1 MATVSRIAVVS
12 CPGTIPFVHGVQ
24 CAADLGAE
32 LLLLPDPAEILRR
45 FSDHDAD
52 IALVPAVV
60 VPSLAEARII
70 TGYCVGADES
80 ARAAI
85 EQLDDPLV
93 DLWRPYGELPFA
105 FAVWVA
111 RPEVG
116 ARQIESLEEA
126 LTFGLEHSYEALVA
140 SGSVPDPVAAYGTL
154 MQLDYLYDTQKH
166 QALEKFW
173 EEGLKVAPRANPG

>member
-12 CPGTIPFVHGVQ
+12 CPSTRPFVHGVR

-32 LLLLPDPAEILRR
+32 LLLSPDPAEIIRR
-45 FSDHDAD
+45 FADHDAD

-60 VPSLAEARII
+60 VPSLADAHIV

-80 ARAAI
+80 ACEAV
-85 EQLDDPLV
+85 ETLDDPLV
-93 DLWRPYGELPFA
+93 DLWRPYGVLPFA

-111 RPEVG
+111 RGEVD
-116 ARQIESLEEA
+116 ASLSETLEQA
-126 LTFGLEHSYEALVA
+126 LTFGLEHSYEALLA
-140 SGSVPDPVAAYGTL
+140 EGSAADPVAAYAAA
-154 MQLDYLYDTQKH
+154 MQLDYIYDTQKR

-173 EEGLKVAPRANPG
+173 DEGLKVAPRANPG